1 MNKDDLASLYG
12 RYGAFLRKRCLLLV
26 RDPALAEDALQD
38 AFVKVLRSEEQL
50 AQIEEPLRWLY
61 RIVHHTCLDALRR
74 RRIRIADA
82 FEEQTAP
89 HSPNVPVEERDWAVR
104 FLHTLDRKSQEIA
117 IYAFVE
123 GMSQSEIAEELG
135 YSRVTINKR
144 VMSLKAQAQTWS
156 QSS

>member
-1 MNKDDLASLYG
+1 MTKDDLASLYS
-12 RYGAFLRKRCLLLV
+12 RYGVFLRKRCLLLV

-38 AFVKVLRSEEQL
+38 AFVKVLRSDEPL

-61 RIVHHTCLDALRR
+61 RIVHRTCLDALRR
-74 RRIRIADA
+74 RRIRIADE
-82 FEEQTAP
+82 FEESKAP

-104 FLHTLDRKSQEIA
+104 FLHTLDRESQEIA

-123 GMSQSEIAEELG
+123 GMSQGEIAEELG